1 MFRNTLRV
9 LMNEKNV
16 KACDLVNDD
25 ITAQYLSKLLNG
37 KVKDPTWD
45 KALAIIESLGI
56 SVYEFYK
63 RDKEMA

>member
-1 MFRNTLRV
+1 MFRDTLRV
-9 LMNEKNV
+9 LMDEKNV

-45 KALAIIESLGI
+45 KALAIIDSLGI
-56 SVYEFYK
+56 TVDEFYK
-63 RDKEMA
+63 RDKK

>member
-1 MFRNTLRV
+1 MFSDTLKA
-9 LMNEKNV
+9 LMDEGGI

-45 KALAIIESLGI
+45 KALAIIDSPGI
-56 SVYEFYK
+56 PVDEFYK
-63 RDKEMA
+63 RDKEMT

>member
-1 MFRNTLRV
+1 MFRDTLRV
-9 LMNEKNV
+9 LMDEKNV

-45 KALAIIESLGI
+45 KALAIIDSLGI
-56 SVYEFYK
+56 TVDEFYK
-63 RDKEMA
+63 RDKEIS

>member
-1 MFRNTLRV
+1 MFRDTLRV

-45 KALAIIESLGI
+45 KALAIIDSLGI
-56 SVYEFYK
+56 SVDEFYK

>member
-1 MFRNTLRV
+1 MFADTLKV
-9 LMNEKNV
+9 LMNKKNV

-45 KALAIIESLGI
+45 
-56 SVYEFYK
+56 V
-63 RDKEMA
+63 

>member
-1 MFRNTLRV
+1 MFRDTLRV
-9 LMNEKNV
+9 LMDEKNV

-45 KALAIIESLGI
+45 KALAIIDSLGI
-56 SVYEFYK
+56 TVDEFYK
-63 RDKEMA
+63 RDKEMS

>member
-56 SVYEFYK
+56 SVDEFYK

>member
-1 MFRNTLRV
+1 MFRDTLRV
-9 LMNEKNV
+9 LMDEKNV

-45 KALAIIESLGI
+45 KALAIIDSLGI
-56 SVYEFYK
+56 PVDEFYK
-63 RDKEMA
+63 RDKEMD

>member
-1 MFRNTLRV
+1 MFRDTLRV
-9 LMNEKNV
+9 LMDEKNV

-45 KALAIIESLGI
+45 KALEIIDSLGI
-56 SVYEFYK
+56 TVDEFYK
-63 RDKEMA
+63 RDKEIS